1 MHQPRRALTFL
12 VEFRNTTTVPRSRP
26 WGRRTLYAS
35 RTTVLILSADT
46 TVTFVSE
53 YNNTAS
59 VFSSWAGTGT
69 LTRAC
74 IHCGASPAAA
84 CGAYPRIE
92 AQASAAAQNPTGKT
106 PRLVTGLGSAGLQDN
121 LLFIGFPHD
130 LEEIPQGCVV
140 LEVEQN
146 NLHANLPAQVQC
158 LLIAFCLQG
167 VGDRGGGI
175 ASLA

>member
-74 IHCGASPAAA
+74 IHCGASPATAG
-84 CGAYPRIE
+84 GAYASTQ
-92 AQASAAAQNPTGKT
+92 AQRTAKNPAESAL
-106 PRLVTGLGSAGLQDN
+106 RLVTGLGSARLQNN
-121 LLFIGFPHD
+121 LLFIALPHS
-130 LEEIPQGCVV
+130 LKETPQRW
-140 LEVEQN
+140 
-146 NLHANLPAQVQC
+146 VQF
-158 LLIAFCLQG
+158 L
-167 VGDRGGGI
+167 
-175 ASLA
+175 